1 MDTLNR
7 LQHDIDLYPA
17 GYVSKYIINDHSN
30 NGKTALT
37 TYVLYHNLSLLE
49 LSALWATDR
58 WLGNSSLAN

>member
-49 LSALWATDR
+49 LSALLATDR
-58 WLGNSSLAN
+58 